1 MGQAAMSSRTGC
13 ALLKPTHLR
22 AIEFIKTL
30 RQGRSMRCPVGYWAG
45 AGVLTW
51 ARRGLPLPAVMAPGR
66 RLFCGAEPPT
76 STPHCTLC
84 PQEWLSRFGYLPPAD
99 PETGQLQTPEEL
111 SKAIVA
117 MQRFGGLEATGVLG
131 QFSGCRGRWVS

>member
-1 MGQAAMSSRTGC
+1 
-13 ALLKPTHLR
+13 
-22 AIEFIKTL
+22 
-30 RQGRSMRCPVGYWAG
+30 
-45 AGVLTW
+45 
-51 ARRGLPLPAVMAPGR
+51 MAPGR

-131 QFSGCRGRWVS
+131 GPDIAGGLGLVPPGPVQGARGTGLESVPALGGLLGIPGSG